1 MADLSHTNAGV
12 CAHLHACSSDE
23 IKDLQARYRKVINW
37 CIREALDPT
46 TYAPSKNP
54 KTPKRPLPKCH
65 HCHIASPRPSVCLQ
79 CDIISCRKSIVIKR
93 PIRSPDSARGTSR
106 APPGAAASSSSDK
119 GKGKARKVVVDHPG
133 AHARASG
140 HMFSVDGL
148 TGAIYCHQC
157 EDFVYAEIIDTW
169 RNRALRTMEERSDIS
184 VDEHGKRVKF
194 KVWKPTP
201 EEKAVL
207 NRSTPVR
214 CHSIRPLLNLSQTC
228 FLSAILQAFFHNP
241 LLKQYFLSESHSRR
255 GCEARRAG
263 KARED
268 GVALGGVGECMGC
281 EMDTA
286 FIEAYTGEGTPFGPT
301 ALLLSMWKAS
311 SELAGHEQQD
321 AHAFFLAA
329 LNQLHVHSGNDD
341 TKHVHCPCIAHRAF
355 AGTLLSTVTCAS
367 CGAQTHTEDPILDI
381 SLSLQSSH
389 AGPLTLGE
397 CFRRYTA
404 EETLSDKAYTCARCR
419 AVSSGTSATKQL
431 SFKQLPKTL
440 AIQLKRFE
448 QNSSNLAKVETM
460 VTFPTELDM
469 RPYMHDAING
479 QEDQLPREMYR
490 YQLSTVVTHEGK
502 LDNGHYWANVRS
514 GCEWF
519 QCDDEKV
526 TSTSLAQVLNQKA
539 YMLFY
544 VKTSIAYGS
553 GQV

>member
-1 MADLSHTNAGV
+1 MADSSGGGV
-12 CAHLHACSSDE
+12 CAHLHACSSEE

-37 CIREALDPT
+37 SVREEMDPMT
-46 TYAPSKNP
+46 MSVSARGKQKLSLPS
-54 KTPKRPLPKCH
+54 CH
-65 HCHIASPRPSVCLQ
+65 HCKQSTHQASVCLQ
-79 CDIISCRKSIVIKR
+79 CDTVSCRKTISIKR
-93 PIRSPDSARGTSR
+93 TRTSTNGSGDSSRAPSR
-106 APPGAAASSSSDK
+106 APPVK
-119 GKGKARKVVVDHPG
+119 NKVKKIVVDHPG
-133 AHARASG
+133 LHAKSSG

-184 VDEHGKRVKF
+184 LDEHGKRVKF

-201 EEKAVL
+201 EEKAAIE
-207 NRSTPVR
+207 RSDPIR

-241 LLKQYFLSESHSRR
+241 LLKQYFLNEGHSRR
-255 GCEARRAG
+255 SCEAQRAIKTG
-263 KARED
+263 KDDQLA
-268 GVALGGVGECMGC
+268 GGIGECMGC
-281 EMDTA
+281 EMDSA
-286 FIEAYTGEGTPFGPT
+286 FIEAYNGEATPFGPT

-311 SELAGHEQQD
+311 TELAGHEQQD

-329 LNQLHVHSGNDD
+329 LNQLHSHSANDD
-341 TKHVHCPCIAHRAF
+341 TKHMHCPCIAHRAF
-355 AGTLLSTVTCAS
+355 AGTLLSTVTCAN
-367 CGAQTHTEDPILDI
+367 CGNQTKTEDPILDI
-381 SLSLQSSH
+381 SLGLQTS
-389 AGPLTLGE
+389 AGSTSKALTLGE

-404 EETLSDKAYTCARCR
+404 KETLSGKAYTCSRCK
-419 AVSSGTSATKQL
+419 AASSGISATKQL
-431 SFKQLPKTL
+431 SFKQLPTTL

-448 QNSSNLAKVETM
+448 QNSSNLSKVETM

-469 RPYMHDAING
+469 RPYTHDSLDE
-479 QEDQLPREMYR
+479 QESVLPREMYR

-502 LDNGHYWANVRS
+502 LDNGHYWANVKS

-519 QCDDEKV
+519 HCDDEKV

-544 VKTSIAYGS
+544 VKSSIAYGS
-553 GQV
+553 DTGNG